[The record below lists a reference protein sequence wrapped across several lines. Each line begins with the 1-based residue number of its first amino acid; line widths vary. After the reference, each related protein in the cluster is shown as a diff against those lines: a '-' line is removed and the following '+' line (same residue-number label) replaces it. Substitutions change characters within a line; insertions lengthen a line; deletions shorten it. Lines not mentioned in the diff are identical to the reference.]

1 MRHVGATA
9 LVVPKHFIFT
19 FVGNLQLFILIQ
31 NKGQYW
37 SVRSSIFGHIDELI
51 AWKIFLVCSQDTS
64 DPR

>member
-31 NKGQYW
+31 NKGQY
-37 SVRSSIFGHIDELI
+37 
-51 AWKIFLVCSQDTS
+51 
-64 DPR
+64 